1 MNDLEDNPY
10 ASPSEPRKSRR
21 RRRWSLAPRLFCWLL
36 GFLALSMASIVAG
49 FQHYH
54 YLQRGFDYRNGDS
67 RELSRLTEPAFYWLI
82 PALGFL
88 AISLIVG
95 VAALV
100 VLAAKIAR
108 RR

>member
-1 MNDLEDNPY
+1 MNNHEANPY
-10 ASPSEPRKSRR
+10 ASPTEPGKSRR
-21 RRRWSLAPRLFCWLL
+21 RKRWSLGVRLLCWS
-36 GFLALSMASIVAG
+36 LASFALCMASIAAG
-49 FQHYH
+49 VQHYQ
-54 YLQRGFDYRNGDS
+54 YLARGYDERLRDS
-67 RELSRLTEPAFYWLI
+67 RVLARLTDPAFYWLI